1 MNYTKEEAIEKI
13 RSEEAEFVCLTFCDI
28 YGKQKNITIMPEELE
43 RAFESGISLDASLV
57 EGFRMD
63 AKIDLMVKPDPD
75 TLCVLPESLA
85 DSEMGRVVRMQC
97 HIYYPDGRPFENDPR
112 FILKQAVATAEK
124 RGLQFNFG
132 PAMEFYL
139 FEEGKDANVRVP
151 HDNAGYMASVPA
163 DRCEVIRREICRDLK
178 KMGIRPECAYHEEGP
193 GQNKIKFRFNTPI
206 EAADAATA
214 YKAVV
219 RSVAARYGLDAD
231 FSPKPLERMPG
242 SSMHVNMSVVSR
254 DGMDRTPDIIAGILA
269 KAQEI
274 TVFLNPTKKS
284 YKRLGHDGSVK
295 YVSWSDANRST
306 LIRIPAYGGYTRFEL
321 RSPDNGTNPYIA
333 FALLIY
339 AALYGIDEK
348 PTLQKAS
355 EEDLFEAD
363 SKSLS
368 RLKPLPSSL
377 TEAQTKAKNSLF
389 VREHLPMK
397 VIDAYVKSDK

>member
-13 RSEEAEFVCLTFCDI
+13 RSEEAEFVCLTFYDV

-57 EGFRMD
+57 DGYHMD
-63 AKIDLMVKPDPD
+63 AKIDLMVKPDPN
-75 TLCVLPESLA
+75 TLCVLPQSLA
-85 DSEMGRVVRMQC
+85 DASMGHVMC
-97 HIYYPDGRPFENDPR
+97 MNCNIYYPDGRPFENDPR
-112 FILKQAVATAEK
+112 YILKQAVEAADK

-139 FEEGKDANVRVP
+139 FEAKSDNMRQP
-151 HDNAGYMASVPA
+151 FDNAGYMASAPE
-163 DRCEVIRREICRDLK
+163 DRCEAVRREICLDLK
-178 KMGIRPECAYHEEGP
+178 KMGLRPECAYHEEGP
-193 GQNKIKFRFNTPI
+193 GQNKIKFHFNTPI
-206 EAADAATA
+206 EAADAATS

-242 SSMHVNMSVVSR
+242 SSMHVNMSVICK

-284 YKRLGHDGSVK
+284 YKRLGHDNAVK

-339 AALYGIDEK
+339 AAIYGIVEK
-348 PTLQKAS
+348 PVLQKAS
-355 EEDLFEAD
+355 EEDLFEVD
-363 SKSLS
+363 PKSLS

-377 TEAQTKAKNSLF
+377 MEAQSKAKNSLF

-397 VIDAYVKSDK
+397 VIEAYVKSDK